1 MVAAQQWM
9 HEGTPLPNY
18 TNGRDSCIAEW
29 RNSPFSEFFFEWRRS
44 TYMLRLGFRRD
55 GAL

>member
-1 MVAAQQWM
+1 M